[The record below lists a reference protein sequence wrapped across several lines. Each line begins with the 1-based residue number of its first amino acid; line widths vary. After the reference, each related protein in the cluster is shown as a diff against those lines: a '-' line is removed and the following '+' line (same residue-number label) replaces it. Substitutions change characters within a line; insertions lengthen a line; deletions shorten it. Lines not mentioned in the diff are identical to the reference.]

1 MLRGAPHFRH
11 EITTEQPDERQLLT
25 PFGVWGRE
33 EARRRSFSNRWKG
46 KSMRMITILAA
57 GVTLAFAAT
66 ANAQEAP
73 AAQPPAQA
81 PSTAPEAPGAAQ
93 TQIRSVNIID
103 MTELPEATQTQVNE
117 VVAQGGE
124 ASLQQLR
131 TTIDANPD
139 IKSALEAKGLTSAHV
154 IAASMG
160 PEGALTLVTKKAS

>member
-1 MLRGAPHFRH
+1 
-11 EITTEQPDERQLLT
+11 
-25 PFGVWGRE
+25 
-33 EARRRSFSNRWKG
+33 
-46 KSMRMITILAA
+46 MRMITILAA
-57 GVTLAFAAT
+57 GVTLAFAAA

-81 PSTAPEAPGAAQ
+81 PATAPEAPGAAP